1 MKIEKVYSFD
11 KEDGNHA
18 SWVVMDS
25 NDKPYITVRNSPG
38 EKFTLF
44 LHKANDGKDCD
55 VTLDKKCIP
64 QLELKNWPLL
74 LLEDVNCSG
83 QF

>member
-11 KEDGNHA
+11 KEDGNHS

-44 LHKANDGKDCD
+44 IHKANCD

-64 QLELKNWPLL
+64 QLILL
-74 LLEDVNCSG
+74 LSRVNVP
-83 QF
+83 